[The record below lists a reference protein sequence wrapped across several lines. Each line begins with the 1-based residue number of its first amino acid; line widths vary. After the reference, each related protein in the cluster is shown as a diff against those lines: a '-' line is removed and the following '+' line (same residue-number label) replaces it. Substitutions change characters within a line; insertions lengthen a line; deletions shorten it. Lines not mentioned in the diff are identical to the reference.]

1 MISFSKIGT
10 TSTIA
15 LMAITVGCS
24 YYLSQGRLFKT
35 TKLATSLN
43 LATEPAQATLTN
55 SSPAKTCL
63 NSNQVQTND
72 CSQLAV
78 KSTQHLEEVYQQL
91 VSQLGGASREKL
103 INSQLAWTTFVEAQ
117 CGFETRGFNDST
129 SSSSVRNSCL
139 DGMTQQRIQDLQRY
153 LFNQ

>member
-1 MISFSKIGT
+1 MISFNKIGIT
-10 TSTIA
+10 ITIA
-15 LMAITVGCS
+15 LMAITAGCS
-24 YYLSQGRLFKT
+24 SHLSQGRLFKT
-35 TKLATSLN
+35 AKPATSLN
-43 LATEPAQATLTN
+43 IATKSAQATL
-55 SSPAKTCL
+55 PAKTCL
-63 NSNQVQTND
+63 NSNQSQTND
-72 CSQLAV
+72 CPQLAV
-78 KSTQHLEEVYQQL
+78 KSTKHLEEVYQQL